1 MQLSKTR
8 KCDQCTIAT
17 PFENIKLYPSKDAKS
32 YISLCKEC
40 GEQFK
45 KRASPRTGASSVK
58 SVPAVKAAES
68 KASQAKEQQQKAMQ
82 KEALV
87 CLHCNYKFKADMD
100 KAGVSYNL
108 RCPYC
113 GRKDELRMRNSL
125 LP

>member
-17 PFENIKLYPSKDAKS
+17 PFE
-32 YISLCKEC
+32 
-40 GEQFK
+40 
-45 KRASPRTGASSVK
+45 TGASSVK